1 MDELHTGLIHI
12 GFYTADMDAAIHFYC
27 DLLGMTLTRQ
37 AVVPED
43 TPPDS
48 PRYPLRGKTFMM
60 NITDPKSGM
69 VLEFFAP
76 VPGREPAV
84 DMANR
89 IGCSHIAL
97 GTQNLPELLKKL
109 REAGVKI
116 DSAPQPGSPGPA
128 WIRDPDGNR
137 IELMPRRD

>member
-1 MDELHTGLIHI
+1 
-12 GFYTADMDAAIHFYC
+12 
-27 DLLGMTLTRQ
+27 
-37 AVVPED
+37 
-43 TPPDS
+43 
-48 PRYPLRGKTFMM
+48 M